1 MIAICFSC
9 GQDKDRPM
17 GSCRACGQKPV
28 GEERLISWLLS
39 PSHLGQD
46 ELEEASARIAAGTF
60 PRPSPELL
68 ALARDALNP
77 VPHTRVGE
85 HRDPDAPIPNRQ
97 LATLFAANLFATPLV
112 GLTLWWFW
120 RERRPVAARQALRL
134 SAPMAIV
141 LILIWLFLFFREAHA
156 ASL

>member
-1 MIAICFSC
+1 MNAICFSC

-17 GSCRACGQKPV
+17 GSCSACGQKPV

-39 PSHLGQD
+39 PSHLGQE

-60 PRPSPELL
+60 PKPSPELL
-68 ALARDALNP
+68 AEARDALNP

-85 HRDPDAPIPNRQ
+85 HHDPDAALSLKR
-97 LATLFAANLFATPLV
+97 LAVLFAANLLATPLV

-120 RERRPVAARQALRL
+120 RQRRPVAAKQALRL
-134 SAPMAIV
+134 TAPMAIV
-141 LILIWLFLFFREAHA
+141 LMLGWIFLFFR
-156 ASL
+156 

>member
-1 MIAICFSC
+1 MNAICFSC

-28 GEERLISWLLS
+28 GEERLVSWLLS
-39 PSHLGQD
+39 PNHLGQE

-60 PRPSPELL
+60 PRPNPELL

-85 HRDPDAPIPNRQ
+85 HHDPDAP
-97 LATLFAANLFATPLV
+97 LATRMLLGLFVANLFATPLV
-112 GLTLWWFW
+112 GLTLWFFW
-120 RERRPVAARQALRL
+120 RARRPVAARQALWL
-134 SAPMAIV
+134 TVPVSALLMV
-141 LILIWLFLFFREAHA
+141 LWVFLFLR
-156 ASL
+156 